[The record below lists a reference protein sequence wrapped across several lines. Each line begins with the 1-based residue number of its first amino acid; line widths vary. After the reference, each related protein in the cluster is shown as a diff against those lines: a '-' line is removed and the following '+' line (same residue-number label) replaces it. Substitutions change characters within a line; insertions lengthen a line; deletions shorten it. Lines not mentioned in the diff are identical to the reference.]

1 MFILLDIDGVMLNAA
16 PWKKA
21 DHLDD
26 GFFAF
31 ETRAVSCLQKI
42 VSETGASIVL
52 TSSHK
57 SKFSPKQWEGI
68 FENRGIHVS
77 VSCLDDNVGHLNR
90 KEEIISW
97 FRHGIR
103 EDFVIID
110 DDKTLN
116 DLPSY
121 LKDRCVITGSL
132 IGLNFEAADKAIGI
146 LQRNRVTA

>member
-1 MFILLDIDGVMLNAA
+1 MLGYLGLKQWVNHSRGFNIEFEGVLSVFSHCALPLFEYRKSCLCYGMFILLDIDGVMLNAA

-57 SKFSPKQWEGI
+57 SKFSPKQK
-68 FENRGIHVS
+68 
-77 VSCLDDNVGHLNR
+77 HLSS
-90 KEEIISW
+90 KKKGLP
-97 FRHGIR
+97 FRV
-103 EDFVIID
+103 DSPF
-110 DDKTLN
+110 
-116 DLPSY
+116 
-121 LKDRCVITGSL
+121 
-132 IGLNFEAADKAIGI
+132 
-146 LQRNRVTA
+146 